1 MNLVI
6 VEDNELVLYQLLRL
20 VAKQPGIRVAG
31 LASEEDAA
39 VKVICLE
46 APDAVLL
53 DLSLAA
59 GSGINVLKR
68 IRAAG
73 STARVLVLTNQTAD
87 IARRSCDS
95 HGIEGFYDKSRE
107 FQTCLDHLFSWLP
120 QLRGETQ

>member
-6 VEDNELVLYQLLRL
+6 IEDNELVLYQLLRL
-20 VAKQPGIRVAG
+20 VGKQPGIRVAG

-46 APDAVLL
+46 EPDAVLL
-53 DLSLAA
+53 DLSLAT
-59 GSGINVLKR
+59 GSGISVLKR

-73 STARVLVLTNQTAD
+73 CRARVLVLTNHTAD
-87 IARRSCDS
+87 IARLSCES

-107 FQTCLDHLFSWLP
+107 SQACLEQLFSWLP
-120 QLRGETQ
+120 QPRGETQ